1 MVIILYN
8 RPCQYRNSD
17 YRANNP
23 KYIIFNIELMLGL
36 NYIHVIELEL
46 LCCVQISRDIFLKS
60 LYRMY
65 VNVQYGAH
73 IQSFYCH

>member
-1 MVIILYN
+1 M
-8 RPCQYRNSD
+8 
-17 YRANNP
+17 
-23 KYIIFNIELMLGL
+23 IFNIELMLGL

-46 LCCVQISRDIFLKS
+46 LCCVQVSRDIFLEC

-73 IQSFYCH
+73 IQSFNWH